1 MTKINYNFSEQPVV
15 PAELFCKLVVLQV
28 SVVNEDDRKFQVCN
42 NGFHSPGKL
51 SFQKKSTTY

>member
-1 MTKINYNFSEQPVV
+1 MIKINYNFSGKPVV

-28 SVVNEDDRKFQVCN
+28 SVVNEDDRKLQVCN
-42 NGFHSPGKL
+42 NDFHSPGKL